1 MVHKL
6 VRNLKP
12 GANVIREKSI
22 AVLGGALLLLAILAA
37 YANHFHNSFHRDD
50 GHTIITNAS
59 IRDLRNIPLFFRDA
73 TTFSALPSNQS
84 YRPLVSTLLAIDY
97 RLANGLEPFWF
108 HLSIFALFIALTL
121 LLGSVIHH
129 LLERNAASS
138 SNRWIAFAA
147 AAWYALHPANADT
160 INYIIASAEV
170 ISALGVIA
178 SFAVYFAFP
187 QLRRYYLYALPAA
200 IAILAK
206 PTAAIFAALFAV
218 FCLLFP
224 DPAVAGRRPRAR
236 VWFEEVVPPFLIC
249 AALVRFVQYMTPPSW
264 SAGAANAHNYLITQP
279 YVALLYFKTFFWPT
293 GLSADYDLKPFVTTG
308 DARFWIGLV
317 FAIFISAAAIVTAV
331 FKKTRMIGFGLLWFL
346 IALLPTSLFPLA
358 EVMNCYRTFLPYI
371 GLVIAIAGAARLLV
385 PRFDRQRS
393 WEKLAATCAVV
404 LFLGANAYATFQRNN
419 VWKTDETLWHDVVL
433 KSPRNERGLMGY
445 GIQLLA
451 KNDFAGALDYFH
463 RAQQLT
469 PQYPELLINLA
480 IAENA
485 TEQSAAAE
493 QHFKDAL
500 RLAPS
505 FPDSYIYYARYLLS
519 HSRADEARALL
530 HSALEL
536 TPTDVIARKLLK
548 KTDLVTPTSEHGLV
562 HLGRN
567 EEKKQDGDPDSFVEK
582 TFTCGKEH
590 DKWCTIHL
598 VISFYKA
605 DNERLKITLTG
616 EGDNKKTVF
625 LKKETTADPNT
636 SNSQQFAVSVR
647 GCNECE
653 VRIAITEG
661 DTENIQSWASV
672 TLSNLP
678 GPLCTDTD
686 MTGGEGTIDL
696 VNEQGEDIPR
706 PTAAPAPGE

>member
-1 MVHKL
+1 MVHEL
-6 VRNLKP
+6 VRTLKP
-12 GANVIREKSI
+12 RANVIREKSI

-37 YANHFHNSFHRDD
+37 YANHFHNSFQRDD
-50 GHTIITNAS
+50 GHTIIINAS
-59 IRDLRNIPLFFRDA
+59 IRELRNIPLFFRDA

-97 RLANGLEPFWF
+97 RLAHGLQPFWF
-108 HLSIFALFIALTL
+108 HLSIFTLFIALTL
-121 LLGSVIHH
+121 LLASVIYH
-129 LLERNAASS
+129 LLESDAASS
-138 SNRWIAFAA
+138 PNRWIALGA
-147 AAWYALHPANADT
+147 AAWYALDPANADT
-160 INYIIASAEV
+160 INYIIASSDV

-187 QLRRYYLYALPAA
+187 RLRRYYLYVIPAA
-200 IAILAK
+200 IGILAK
-206 PTAAIFAALFAV
+206 PPAAIFAVLFAV
-218 FCLLFP
+218 FRLLFP

-236 VWFEEVVPPFLIC
+236 AWFEEVLPPFVIC
-249 AALVRFVQYMTPPSW
+249 GALVRFVQYMTPPSW
-264 SAGAANAHNYLITQP
+264 TAGAANAHNYLITQP

-293 GLSADYDLKPFVTTG
+293 GLSADYGLHPFVTTG
-308 DARFWIGLV
+308 DARFWIG
-317 FAIFISAAAIVTAV
+317 FAFAVFISAAAIVAAV

-358 EVMNCYRTFLPYI
+358 EVMNDHRTFLPYM

-385 PRFDRQRS
+385 ARFDRQRS
-393 WEKLAATCAVV
+393 WTKIAATCAVA
-404 LFLGANAYATFQRNN
+404 LFLCANAYATFQRNK
-419 VWKTDETLWHDVVL
+419 VWKTEETLWHDVVI
-433 KSPRNERGLMGY
+433 KSPGSGRGLMNY
-445 GIQLLA
+445 GIQLMN
-451 KNDFAGALDYFH
+451 KGDFAGALDYFH
-463 RAQQLT
+463 RAQQVT
-469 PQYPELLINLA
+469 PQYPDLLINLA

-485 TEQSAAAE
+485 TKQTAAAE
-493 QHFKDAL
+493 RHFKDAL
-500 RLAPS
+500 RQAPS

-519 HSRADEARALL
+519 QSRRDEARALL

-536 TPTDVIARKLLK
+536 APTDLTARELLK
-548 KTDLVTPTSEHGLV
+548 KTDLAAPTSERGVV

-567 EEKKQDGDPDSFVEK
+567 EEKKRDGDPESFVEK
-582 TFTCGKEH
+582 KFTCGKED

-625 LKKETTADPNT
+625 LKKETTTDPNT

-653 VRIAITEG
+653 VRIEITEG
-661 DTENIQSWASV
+661 DTENIQSSARV

-706 PTAAPAPGE
+706 PTAAPTPGA